1 MKIIKKIIDWITDCF
16 SSYEP
21 KCPICNGETELYGS
35 HPWGYFYNR
44 CEKCNRDIHNYNE
57 R

>member
-35 HPWGYFYNR
+35 HPWGYFYHR